1 MSTLVKEGT
10 GVASHL
16 KVHDDR
22 QPVLVHLSP
31 TSENWGEYAAQKV
44 ADKSLS
50 IKEEPPSTSPSE
62 SVPTNRKSFWLLPPN
77 EQSDLSN
84 VTYTL
89 VKDDHGTDK
98 KRVAPFFI
106 KNRRA

>member
-1 MSTLVKEGT
+1 MSTSVKEGT

-16 KVHDDR
+16 KVRDDR
-22 QPVLVHLSP
+22 RPVLVYLSP
-31 TSENWGEYAAQKV
+31 TSENWGEYAAREV
-44 ADKSLS
+44 PDKSLS
-50 IKEEPPSTSPSE
+50 IKGEPQSTSASE
-62 SVPTNRKSFWLLPPN
+62 SVPANRKSFWLLPPN

-89 VKDDHGTDK
+89 VKDDHGADK

-106 KNRRA
+106 KDRRA